1 MIEQDKEKREDLPT
15 RSIKTCL
22 TLRSSFNRHS
32 VSLQKRN
39 YLKCW
44 WTNTQFPS
52 KKIPWGAFFW
62 GNRQLSEHF
71 FPSITCFI
79 FLSCLTIM
87 SCVYRLS
94 YLSSGKSV
102 SSTGILCSHELPAR
116 ESDLDLDRNKFTIL
130 YLLICII
137 FLKYMYTIL
146 LYIVKIRCTPQIFFV
161 CMQIQRV
168 WLL

>member
-1 MIEQDKEKREDLPT
+1 LPT

-32 VSLQKRN
+32 ASLQKRN

-44 WTNTQFPS
+44 WTNAQFPS
-52 KKIPWGAFFW
+52 KKNLMRCFFL
-62 GNRQLSEHF
+62 RQPPIERALLPIDHLL
-71 FPSITCFI
+71 CFS
-79 FLSCLTIM
+79 FLFDNHVM
-87 SCVYRLS
+87 SCAYRLS